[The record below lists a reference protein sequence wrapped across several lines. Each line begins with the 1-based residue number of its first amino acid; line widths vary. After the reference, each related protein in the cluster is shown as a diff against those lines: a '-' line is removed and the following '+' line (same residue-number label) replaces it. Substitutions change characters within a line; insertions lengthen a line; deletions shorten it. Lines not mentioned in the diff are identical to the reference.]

1 MKVDAPLYSFDAPEE
16 EVRRLEAKGYA
27 GAFTFEGPHD
37 PFFPLL
43 LAARASEQIE
53 LYTAVAIGFARNPMI
68 LANIAW
74 DLQAVSKGRFLL
86 GLGTQIRPHIEKR
99 FGMPWSRPAAR
110 MKEMVL
116 AIKEIWRCWEEGD
129 RLDFR
134 GEIYQHTL
142 MTPIFDPGPHPS
154 GLPPIFLAGVGPRMT
169 EVAGEVADGFFIH
182 PFGTR
187 RSWREL
193 SLAALERGLAKAGR
207 ERSALEVSGQIM
219 ICTGENDEEVEQVRQ
234 STKQQ
239 IAFYGST
246 PAYRPVLEVSG
257 RGDLQAELNRMSKRG
272 EWTEMALRID
282 DDLLEE
288 IAVCA
293 PIGEVAGRVRERCAG
308 VADRVSLVA
317 HWTKDPDL
325 WDDVVRELRG
335 SAVDSDRGFE
345 E

>member
-1 MKVDAPLYSFDAPEE
+1 LKIDAPLYSFDAPEE
-16 EVRRLEAKGYA
+16 EVRRLESKGYA

-43 LAARASEQIE
+43 LAARASQRIQ

-68 LANIAW
+68 LANIGW
-74 DLQAVSKGRFLL
+74 DLQALSHGRFLL

-142 MTPIFDPGPHPS
+142 MTPVFSPGKHPH

-182 PFGTR
+182 PFGTA

-193 SLAALERGLAKAGR
+193 SLASLERGLARSGR
-207 ERSALEVSGQIM
+207 DRSALEISGQLM
-219 ICTGENDEEVEQVRQ
+219 ICTGVDDSEMESVRL

-246 PAYRPVLEVSG
+246 PAYRPVLEVHG
-257 RGDLQAELNRMSKRG
+257 RGDLQPELNAMSKRG
-272 EWTEMALRID
+272 EWAAMASRID

-288 IAVCA
+288 IAICA
-293 PIGEVAGRVRERCAG
+293 PIGQVAQRIRERCEG
-308 VADRVSLVA
+308 VVDRVSLVA
-317 HWTKDPDL
+317 HWSRDPDL
-325 WDDVVRELRG
+325 WDDVIRDLG
-335 SAVDSDRGFE
+335 SGAE
-345 E
+345 EG

>member
-27 GAFTFEGPHD
+27 GAFTYEGPHD

-43 LAARASEQIE
+43 LAARASKTID

-68 LANIAW
+68 LANIGW
-74 DLQAVSKGRFLL
+74 DLQALSKGRFLL
-86 GLGTQIRPHIEKR
+86 GLGTQIKPHIEKR
-99 FGMPWSRPAAR
+99 FGMPWSKPATR
-110 MKEMVL
+110 MREMVL
-116 AIKEIWRCWEEGD
+116 AIKEIWRCWEANE

-142 MTPIFDPGPHPS
+142 MTPMFNPGPAEY

-169 EVAGEVADGFFIH
+169 EVCGEVADGFFVH
-182 PFGTR
+182 PFSTAK
-187 RSWREL
+187 SFEEL
-193 SLAALERGLAKAGR
+193 TLASLDRGLEKAGR
-207 ERSALEVSGQIM
+207 DASKLEISLQIM
-219 ICTGENDEEVEQVRQ
+219 ICTGANDEEIEASRA

-246 PAYRPVLEVSG
+246 PAYRPVLDCHG
-257 RGDLQAELNRMSKRG
+257 WGDLQPELNAMTKQGKWG
-272 EWTEMALRID
+272 EMNELISD
-282 DDLLEE
+282 ELLDA

-293 PIGEVAGRVRERCAG
+293 PIGDVAKAVRERCQG
-308 VADRVSLVA
+308 RADRVSLVA

-325 WDDVVRELRG
+325 WDDVIRDLSKG
-335 SAVDSDRGFE
+335 
-345 E
+345 